1 MAKPGLLIIPAIMST
16 FIMVGCDS
24 PKDASKANF
33 KRAIDQKLSEKCITF
48 RPAGIFSSGKFPIT
62 VEDAQANQFVSQS
75 QADKRNS
82 QNQGPL
88 NALVAAGV
96 LQVKQDNVKQGFG
109 NSTVPAHIYT
119 LTDKGKSSRLFE
131 DSPFLCIGKYHVD
144 EVTGYTEPGNAG
156 GTTVSKADYTFS
168 PTDVPDWAKA
178 EGVRSAYPSIEQS
191 LSEKQTG
198 KAVLV
203 LKNDGWSAEAVS
215 GSNRW

>member
-1 MAKPGLLIIPAIMST
+1 M
-16 FIMVGCDS
+16 
-24 PKDASKANF
+24 
-33 KRAIDQKLSEKCITF
+33 
-48 RPAGIFSSGKFPIT
+48 
-62 VEDAQANQFVSQS
+62 
-75 QADKRNS
+75 
-82 QNQGPL
+82 
-88 NALVAAGV
+88 
-96 LQVKQDNVKQGFG
+96 QGFG
-109 NSTVPAHIYT
+109 NGTVPAHIYT
-119 LTDKGKSSRLFE
+119 LTDKEKSSRLSE

-144 EVTGYTEPGNAG
+144 EVTGYTEPGNGG
-156 GTTVSKADYTFS
+156 GTTVSKADYTFI